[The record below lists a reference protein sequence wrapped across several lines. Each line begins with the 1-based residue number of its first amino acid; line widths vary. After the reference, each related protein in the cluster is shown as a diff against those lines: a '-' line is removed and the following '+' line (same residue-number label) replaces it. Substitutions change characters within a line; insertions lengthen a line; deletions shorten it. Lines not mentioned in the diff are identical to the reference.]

1 MLRKNSQNIREII
14 QEMMQSQPHLSKGII
29 ENRVVQNWPKIMG
42 PTIERATRR
51 VYFSKG
57 VLYVELN
64 SSVVRNELN
73 MLREKIVRSMN
84 QSVGANVVTEIVLR

>member
-14 QEMMQSQPHLSKGII
+14 QELMQNQPHLSKGIL
-29 ENRVVQNWPKIMG
+29 ENRVVQNWPKLMG
-42 PTIERATRR
+42 PTIERSTRR
-51 VYFSKG
+51 VYLSKG

-73 MLREKIVRSMN
+73 MLREKIVRSLN
-84 QSVGANVVTEIVLR
+84 QSVGGNIVTDIVFR

>member
-1 MLRKNSQNIREII
+1 MLRKKQSEYQGNHR
-14 QEMMQSQPHLSKGII
+14 EMMQSQPHLSKGII

-42 PTIERATRR
+42 PTIERATHR

-64 SSVVRNELN
+64 SSVVRELN

-84 QSVGANVVTEIVLR
+84 QSVGANVVTELVLR